1 MPILSRRILDT
12 MNKRGPITDNK
23 GEIELAHTRAHHAI
37 RHPSDKKGLSPRTSA
52 AAHETP

>member
-37 RHPSDKKGLSPRTSA
+37 RHPSRQKRPEPKNIYRRP
-52 AAHETP
+52 